1 MLRMY
6 PSSCDQSMRSYR
18 VSESTS
24 TATATTASVTVSGGS
39 QPESAIE
46 RHHQGSFTGL
56 PTTTVHAPEST
67 HIPIAE
73 QSFSGLKLLAEVST
87 SQAEPFE
94 TFATHRAITFDD
106 EDQEQTVSSLSLPDE
121 PSQAADDA
129 NPIMEV
135 EEPHGLRFIGL
146 PDNNSKDTKI
156 KTTIGVRKSKIPPSI
171 KEHIPLAMS
180 GTALETVQ
188 TAITEGPKLPSD
200 QNLAIQDSDSTDKW
214 IMYSGDKTS
223 PFQCGYEG
231 CGKTYTS
238 KHNLKK
244 HFALHIGESQFR
256 CYPGNCAGAIKYRD
270 SQALARHIH
279 RVHTMERPFECNICN
294 KRFGRL
300 GNLNRH
306 QQNTHSTE
314 KEQTTKIV
322 QKSPP
327 KRKRKVDPFEALAT
341 HRTITFDDENQ
352 EQSASSLSL
361 PDEPSQAADDA
372 NPIIEVEEPHE
383 LRFTVLP
390 DSNSKD
396 TKIRIAIDVPKR
408 KITPS
413 IKEHFRPAVL
423 GTVPETVQTGI
434 TEDPKLPSD
443 QNLAI
448 QGTDST
454 DKWIIYSGDR
464 TKPFKCSYE
473 GCSKTYITKQSLLS
487 HFVSHIGGLRFRCY
501 TGDCTGARRYSD
513 RQALTRHIR
522 KKHTMIRPF
531 ECNICNRRFGRS
543 DHLKRHQQEVHSTEK
558 EQTTKKEQKSPPKRM
573 VYPLDALARHR
584 IFTFDDKAR
593 EQSAGSLSLFY
604 EPSQATDD
612 ANRIIVDAESHKT
625 GTSENPK
632 RPSDQNLADQNT
644 DSTEKWIMYSGDK
657 TKPFKCNYKGCGK
670 IYSAKQNLQ
679 RHFASHIGDSQFR
692 CYFGDCAGA
701 VRYRDRQALARH
713 IHKKH
718 TMERPF
724 ECNFCNKRFGC
735 RAHLK
740 RHKKKVHSTEK
751 K

>member
-6 PSSCDQSMRSYR
+6 LSNCDQSMRSYR

-24 TATATTASVTVSGGS
+24 TATATTASVTVSGSS

-56 PTTTVHAPEST
+56 PTTTTHTPEST
-67 HIPIAE
+67 HISIAE
-73 QSFSGLKLLAEVST
+73 QPFAGLRLLAEVST
-87 SQAEPFE
+87 SQANSLEA
-94 TFATHRAITFDD
+94 FAIHRTITFDD
-106 EDQEQTVSSLSLPDE
+106 EDQEQSASSLSLPDQ

-135 EEPHGLRFIGL
+135 EEPHELRFTVL

-156 KTTIGVRKSKIPPSI
+156 KTTIGAAKSQIAPSTR
-171 KEHIPLAMS
+171 EHFPLAMS
-180 GTALETVQ
+180 GAVPETVQ
-188 TAITEGPKLPSD
+188 TGITEGPKLPSD
-200 QNLAIQDSDSTDKW
+200 QNLAIQDSDSTVKW

-223 PFQCGYEG
+223 PFQCGHEG
-231 CGKTYTS
+231 CGRTYTS

-244 HFALHIGESQFR
+244 HFALHTGDSQFR
-256 CYPGNCAGAIKYRD
+256 CYYGNCAGAIKYRD
-270 SQALARHIH
+270 SQTLARHIH
-279 RVHTMERPFECNICN
+279 REHTMERPFECDICN
-294 KRFGRL
+294 KRFGRV

-314 KEQTTKIV
+314 KEQTTKKV

-361 PDEPSQAADDA
+361 PDEPSQVADDA
-372 NPIIEVEEPHE
+372 NPIMEVGEPHE
-383 LRFTVLP
+383 LRFPVLP

-396 TKIRIAIDVPKR
+396 SKIRITIGVPKR
-408 KITPS
+408 KIAPS
-413 IKEHFRPAVL
+413 IKEHFRLAML
-423 GTVPETVQTGI
+423 GTVPETVQTKI
-434 TEDPKLPSD
+434 TEDRKLPSD
-443 QNLAI
+443 QNLAN
-448 QGTDST
+448 QDTDST
-454 DKWIIYSGDR
+454 EKWIMYSGDK

-487 HFVSHIGGLRFRCY
+487 HFVSHIGGLQFRCY
-501 TGDCTGARRYSD
+501 TGDCTGARRYLD
-513 RQALTRHIR
+513 RQAITRHIR
-522 KKHTMIRPF
+522 KKHTMKRPF

-543 DHLKRHQQEVHSTEK
+543 DHLKRHHQEIHSTEK
-558 EQTTKKEQKSPPKRM
+558 EQTTKKEQKSPPKRK

-584 IFTFDDKAR
+584 TFTFDDKAQ
-593 EQSAGSLSLFY
+593 EQSAGSLSLFN

-612 ANRIIVDAESHKT
+612 ANPIMVDAEPHET
-625 GTSENPK
+625 GISENPK
-632 RPSDQNLADQNT
+632 LPSDQNLADQNT
-644 DSTEKWIMYSGDK
+644 DSTDNWIMYSGDK

-670 IYSAKQNLQ
+670 TYTAKQNLQ

-701 VRYRDRQALARH
+701 VRYRDSQALARH
-713 IHKKH
+713 THKKH

-724 ECNFCNKRFGC
+724 ECNFCNKRFGS
-735 RAHLK
+735 RAHLR
-740 RHKKKVHSTEK
+740 RHKKKLHSTEK
-751 K
+751 E